1 MLLWILCDQRSG
13 VFRVWQDNK
22 KLINKYVVDNMMQ
35 KNMLNSEIHRP
46 MACQS
51 LLVGVDLLHAFIKS
65 TIVMLIYKRL

>member
-1 MLLWILCDQRSG
+1 
-13 VFRVWQDNK
+13 
-22 KLINKYVVDNMMQ
+22 MMQ